1 MDYER
6 ERRRQKRYR
15 EAMRNRIIAAVL
27 LAGII
32 VGAIFIIKGCKKD
45 DAPADD
51 AQNTN
56 QPVDNVGD
64 TTTPDNVIVDDE
76 LLTLVNPWNPL
87 PDDWTVDLVTL
98 DDGHRVDSR
107 CYEAYM
113 EMINACKAAGYSPVN
128 CSSYRT
134 QETQQSLYDNKV
146 QRLISSG
153 MSEEEAKTEAAKAVA
168 IPGYQ
173 VPFASREMPMPYG
186 WGTGGIQVT
195 ASIIGRDDVLKVIDQ
210 GSDDTTNAVSIRRFF
225 ERTAAVTTTT
235 HTGEASIIQ
244 TRHRIPEQP
253 LREDQIMVYQVPMP
267 EPLRWLEP
275 SEKETRTLHALEEYG
290 IMSIKLYEDI
300 MRHGDIATGFDYPVK
315 VNGRYIMSPSPI
327 PRFDNPKMHQCPA
340 LQLFGA
346 GREKRIYAIPPY
358 TDVVSLDFEDYPFTP
373 QSWDQCCAICGAT
386 DTYLDEIVMDDAG
399 TRMFVCSDTDNCA
412 RRVAGQGGTA
422 APREEK

>member
-107 CYEAYM
+107 SYEAYM

-153 MSEEEAKTEAAKAVA
+153 MSEDEAKTEAAKAVA
-168 IPGYQ
+168 IPGTSEHQ
-173 VPFASREMPMPYG
+173 LGLAVDLVDANMQDLTSAQESTETQKWLMANSWRYG
-186 WGTGGIQVT
+186 FIHRYPNGKTDITG
-195 ASIIGRDDVLKVIDQ
+195 IIYEPWHYRYVGKDAAQEIFNRDI
-210 GSDDTTNAVSIRRFF
+210 T
-225 ERTAAVTTTT
+225 
-235 HTGEASIIQ
+235 
-244 TRHRIPEQP
+244 
-253 LREDQIMVYQVPMP
+253 
-267 EPLRWLEP
+267 
-275 SEKETRTLHALEEYG
+275 LEEYLG
-290 IMSIKLYEDI
+290 KTE
-300 MRHGDIATGFDYPVK
+300 H
-315 VNGRYIMSPSPI
+315 
-327 PRFDNPKMHQCPA
+327 
-340 LQLFGA
+340 
-346 GREKRIYAIPPY
+346 
-358 TDVVSLDFEDYPFTP
+358 
-373 QSWDQCCAICGAT
+373 
-386 DTYLDEIVMDDAG
+386 
-399 TRMFVCSDTDNCA
+399 
-412 RRVAGQGGTA
+412 
-422 APREEK
+422 

>member
-168 IPGYQ
+168 IPGTSEHQLGLAVDLGGATYDVFFWLQ
-173 VPFASREMPMPYG
+173 EHSWEYG
-186 WGTGGIQVT
+186 FIWRYPGDKTDLTGTAEEVWHYRYVGKEAAKEIYE
-195 ASIIGRDDVLKVIDQ
+195 Q
-210 GSDDTTNAVSIRRFF
+210 GVC
-225 ERTAAVTTTT
+225 
-235 HTGEASIIQ
+235 
-244 TRHRIPEQP
+244 
-253 LREDQIMVYQVPMP
+253 
-267 EPLRWLEP
+267 
-275 SEKETRTLHALEEYG
+275 LEEYLEQ
-290 IMSIKLYEDI
+290 KKEE
-300 MRHGDIATGFDYPVK
+300 
-315 VNGRYIMSPSPI
+315 NG
-327 PRFDNPKMHQCPA
+327 Q
-340 LQLFGA
+340 
-346 GREKRIYAIPPY
+346 
-358 TDVVSLDFEDYPFTP
+358 
-373 QSWDQCCAICGAT
+373 
-386 DTYLDEIVMDDAG
+386 
-399 TRMFVCSDTDNCA
+399 
-412 RRVAGQGGTA
+412 
-422 APREEK
+422 

>member
-64 TTTPDNVIVDDE
+64 TTTPDDGVIVDDE
-76 LLTLVNPWNPL
+76 LLTLVTPWSPL

-146 QRLISSG
+146 QRLISGG
-153 MSEEEAKTEAAKAVA
+153 MSEDEAKAEAAKAVA
-168 IPGYQ
+168 IPGTSEHQ
-173 VPFASREMPMPYG
+173 LG
-186 WGTGGIQVT
+186 
-195 ASIIGRDDVLKVIDQ
+195 L
-210 GSDDTTNAVSIRRFF
+210 AVDL
-225 ERTAAVTTTT
+225 V
-235 HTGEASIIQ
+235 
-244 TRHRIPEQP
+244 
-253 LREDQIMVYQVPMP
+253 
-267 EPLRWLEP
+267 
-275 SEKETRTLHALEEYG
+275 
-290 IMSIKLYEDI
+290 
-300 MRHGDIATGFDYPVK
+300 
-315 VNGRYIMSPSPI
+315 
-327 PRFDNPKMHQCPA
+327 
-340 LQLFGA
+340 
-346 GREKRIYAIPPY
+346 
-358 TDVVSLDFEDYPFTP
+358 
-373 QSWDQCCAICGAT
+373 
-386 DTYLDEIVMDDAG
+386 DAN
-399 TRMFVCSDTDNCA
+399 M
-412 RRVAGQGGTA
+412 
-422 APREEK
+422 

>member
-64 TTTPDNVIVDDE
+64 TTTPDDGVIVDDE

-168 IPGYQ
+168 ILGTSEHQ
-173 VPFASREMPMPYG
+173 LGLAVDLVDANMQDLTSAQESTETQKWLMANSWRYG
-186 WGTGGIQVT
+186 FIHRYPNGKTDITG
-195 ASIIGRDDVLKVIDQ
+195 IIYEPWHYRYVGKDAAQEIFNRDI
-210 GSDDTTNAVSIRRFF
+210 T
-225 ERTAAVTTTT
+225 
-235 HTGEASIIQ
+235 
-244 TRHRIPEQP
+244 
-253 LREDQIMVYQVPMP
+253 
-267 EPLRWLEP
+267 
-275 SEKETRTLHALEEYG
+275 LEEYLG
-290 IMSIKLYEDI
+290 KTE
-300 MRHGDIATGFDYPVK
+300 H
-315 VNGRYIMSPSPI
+315 
-327 PRFDNPKMHQCPA
+327 
-340 LQLFGA
+340 
-346 GREKRIYAIPPY
+346 
-358 TDVVSLDFEDYPFTP
+358 
-373 QSWDQCCAICGAT
+373 
-386 DTYLDEIVMDDAG
+386 
-399 TRMFVCSDTDNCA
+399 
-412 RRVAGQGGTA
+412 
-422 APREEK
+422 

>member
-56 QPVDNVGD
+56 QSVDNVGD

-153 MSEEEAKTEAAKAVA
+153 MSEDEAKTEAAKAVA
-168 IPGYQ
+168 IPGTSEHQLGLAVDLGGATYDVFFWLQ
-173 VPFASREMPMPYG
+173 EHSWEYG
-186 WGTGGIQVT
+186 FIWRYPGDKTDLTGTAEEVWHYRYVGKEAAKEIYE
-195 ASIIGRDDVLKVIDQ
+195 Q
-210 GSDDTTNAVSIRRFF
+210 GVC
-225 ERTAAVTTTT
+225 
-235 HTGEASIIQ
+235 
-244 TRHRIPEQP
+244 
-253 LREDQIMVYQVPMP
+253 
-267 EPLRWLEP
+267 
-275 SEKETRTLHALEEYG
+275 LEEYLEQ
-290 IMSIKLYEDI
+290 KKEE
-300 MRHGDIATGFDYPVK
+300 
-315 VNGRYIMSPSPI
+315 NG
-327 PRFDNPKMHQCPA
+327 Q
-340 LQLFGA
+340 
-346 GREKRIYAIPPY
+346 
-358 TDVVSLDFEDYPFTP
+358 
-373 QSWDQCCAICGAT
+373 
-386 DTYLDEIVMDDAG
+386 
-399 TRMFVCSDTDNCA
+399 
-412 RRVAGQGGTA
+412 
-422 APREEK
+422 

>member
-45 DAPADD
+45 DTPADD

-64 TTTPDNVIVDDE
+64 TTTPDDGVIVDDE

-153 MSEEEAKTEAAKAVA
+153 MSEDEAKTEAAKAVA
-168 IPGYQ
+168 IPGTSEHQ
-173 VPFASREMPMPYG
+173 LGLAVDLVDANMQDLTSAQESTETQKWLMANSWRYG
-186 WGTGGIQVT
+186 FIHRYPNGKTDITG
-195 ASIIGRDDVLKVIDQ
+195 IIYEPWHYRYVGKDAAQEIFNRDI
-210 GSDDTTNAVSIRRFF
+210 T
-225 ERTAAVTTTT
+225 
-235 HTGEASIIQ
+235 
-244 TRHRIPEQP
+244 
-253 LREDQIMVYQVPMP
+253 
-267 EPLRWLEP
+267 
-275 SEKETRTLHALEEYG
+275 LEEYLG
-290 IMSIKLYEDI
+290 KTE
-300 MRHGDIATGFDYPVK
+300 H
-315 VNGRYIMSPSPI
+315 
-327 PRFDNPKMHQCPA
+327 
-340 LQLFGA
+340 
-346 GREKRIYAIPPY
+346 
-358 TDVVSLDFEDYPFTP
+358 
-373 QSWDQCCAICGAT
+373 
-386 DTYLDEIVMDDAG
+386 
-399 TRMFVCSDTDNCA
+399 
-412 RRVAGQGGTA
+412 
-422 APREEK
+422 